1 VVSKGIE
8 TFKYPSKAIK
18 SPIVDIVLSIITV
31 SMLDQD
37 FKKIELL
44 TVHPVIVY
52 RCDGVP
58 PCLDVSE
65 MLVKETEI

>member
-1 VVSKGIE
+1 
-8 TFKYPSKAIK
+8 
-18 SPIVDIVLSIITV
+18 
-31 SMLDQD
+31 MLDQD